1 MPLPQT
7 LGRRL
12 LLGVLFGVAV
22 YAAILIWADLGA
34 VMTTLRHLPLWV
46 IPTCCALSLANY
58 AVRFWKWKR
67 YCELLE
73 IRLAPRA
80 SILIYLSGLS
90 MSVTPGKMGEVFK
103 SWLVRKVTGVR
114 IHESAPIVIAERFT
128 DLLGYLILVAIG
140 GLSMERDSGWEP
152 WYDWVCWAV
161 LAACAVALF
170 LVGSEGFAKQSVAA
184 IRRAPVVSRLAPRV
198 EVAFK
203 STRIL
208 LAPREVLMPTL
219 VSVVGWGLE
228 CTGFW
233 IIANAVVPGSTDF
246 DFALFAFA
254 FSAVAGAVAIVAPG
268 GLLIT
273 EGLLG
278 TLLRPKFQRTLNL
291 SGEVALET
299 ARAHAAGAV
308 ILARLCTLWFAVL
321 VGFVATA
328 LFTRQFGEVDDTPDD
343 SPSAS

>member
-1 MPLPQT
+1 VPLPQT

-34 VMTTLRHLPLWV
+34 VMTTVRNLPLWV
-46 IPTCCALSLANY
+46 LPACCALSLLNY
-58 AVRFWKWKR
+58 VVRFWKWRR
-67 YCELLE
+67 YCELLKIE
-73 IRLAPRA
+73 LEPRT
-80 SILIYLSGLS
+80 SFLIYLSGLT

-140 GLSMERDSGWEP
+140 GLNTAPEYAWMF
-152 WYDWVCWAV
+152 WAM
-161 LAACAVALF
+161 LAICVIALALAGSQAFAAMTVAAVA
-170 LVGSEGFAKQSVAA
+170 
-184 IRRAPVVSRLAPRV
+184 RAPVVSRLAPRV

-208 LAPREVLMPTL
+208 LAPREVFMPTF

-233 IIANAVVPGSTDF
+233 IIANAVVPDSTPF
-246 DFALFAFA
+246 LYALFAFA
-254 FSAVAGAVAIVAPG
+254 FSAVAGAVAIIAPG

-278 TLLRPKFQRTLNL
+278 TLLRPRYQPALERTLSL
-291 SGEVALET
+291 TGDAAREA

-308 ILARLCTLWFAVL
+308 ILARLCTLWFAVF

-328 LFTRQFGEVDDTPDD
+328 IFTRQFGEVDDTPDD
-343 SPSAS
+343 SVHAG